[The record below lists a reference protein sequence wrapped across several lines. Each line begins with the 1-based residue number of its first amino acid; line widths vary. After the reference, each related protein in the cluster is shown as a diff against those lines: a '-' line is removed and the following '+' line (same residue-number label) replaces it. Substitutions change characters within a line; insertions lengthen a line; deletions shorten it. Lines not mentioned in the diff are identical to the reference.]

1 MRVSPFLVR
10 LQLEKIKKIGTFEV
24 FHTGRRT
31 IPIVRLVSQSMEDS
45 RFYGRAMIEQ
55 QQGKIIPSHTN
66 SAKGN
71 EHIPHPDKL
80 VGHVFPQSKY
90 NITPQAVA
98 LYNLAIGAARNEP
111 TDPKQLSFV
120 YENSEGIL
128 TIGPNNPREFT

>member
-1 MRVSPFLVR
+1 
-10 LQLEKIKKIGTFEV
+10 
-24 FHTGRRT
+24 
-31 IPIVRLVSQSMEDS
+31 
-45 RFYGRAMIEQ
+45 MIEQ
-55 QQGKIIPSHTN
+55 QGKIRPSHTN
-66 SAKGN
+66 GAKGN

-90 NITPQAVA
+90 SITPQAVA

-128 TIGPNNPREFT
+128 TFAQQFPREFT